1 MAFSNGDGTFRVE
14 NKPAGNITGWA
25 ATDGVLIVAEDF
37 DGDGRMDLALV
48 RQAPGWTTLPMAF
61 SNGDGTFRIEN
72 KPAGNITGWAA
83 KSGVEVVPGDF
94 DGDGKADLALF
105 RHDLPGMTGWT
116 TIPMAFSKG
125 DGTFRI
131 ENKPAGR
138 FVDWSTMEGVE
149 IITGDFNNDARTDI
163 VLVRPGSLED
173 SLIPDKER

>member
-1 MAFSNGDGTFRVE
+1 
-14 NKPAGNITGWA
+14 
-25 ATDGVLIVAEDF
+25 
-37 DGDGRMDLALV
+37 
-48 RQAPGWTTLPMAF
+48 MAF